1 MSTAEALHGSV
12 LEDAEQLRTPDNWPE
27 GVSRNGMEL
36 SQELDLIRAPNFEK
50 RMALMQQ
57 DGPEFA
63 EILQI
68 ESRLASL
75 TYSARPFT
83 DLRVAKG
90 IAEDLQ
96 RLRDLY
102 GMGNRVGRTVRGI
115 VRTVRGLVARTP
127 ALERD
132 ME

>member
-1 MSTAEALHGSV
+1 MSTVEALPGSSTAEREFS
-12 LEDAEQLRTPDNWPE
+12 TPETWPE
-27 GVSRNGMEL
+27 GVPRNGMEL
-36 SQELDLIRAPNFEK
+36 SQELDLIRGPNFER
-50 RMALMQQ
+50 RMELMQK

-63 EILQI
+63 EIQQI

-102 GMGNRVGRTVRGI
+102 GMGNRVGRTLRGFKRKVGGWI
-115 VRTVRGLVARTP
+115 ARTP
-127 ALERD
+127 AMQRD
-132 ME
+132 AL